1 MQAKRIVLITGANRG
16 LGLKLAEVLAE
27 KYSLILTARKQ
38 DELERIKENLE
49 KKFQNLEIRTHQ
61 LDVSNKESVTNLKD
75 WLVQQHLKIDVLV
88 NNAGVSQN
96 PRSIIDINV
105 IGTIDVSEQLL
116 TTLTE
121 DGKILLVSSI
131 LGKLNSQP
139 KELKE
144 QLQQKKTKEEIIQ
157 LSEEFIKKNDNN
169 LAVYSASKA
178 ILNAY
183 GRYVLSGLVKPNQS
197 IYCMHPGWIKTD
209 MGGPQAPGSLD
220 DGVVTSQFLI
230 NNLPFQRDEKYHGK
244 YFNDKAQVEDF

>member
-61 LDVSNKESVTNLKD
+61 LDVSNKESVANLKD